1 MTYRQAL
8 FLLAQEEVER
18 AKAWEWSVYCNP
30 KLPRSALK
38 KAKLETAA
46 AHMRAKRLLENGSRN
61 LPAILNAAVRAKM
74 LT

>member
-8 FLLAQEEVER
+8 FLVAQEEVER

-46 AHMRAKRLLENGSRN
+46 AHMRARRLLETKPP
-61 LPAILNAAVRAKM
+61 LPPTLRAAVMAKM
-74 LT
+74 RA